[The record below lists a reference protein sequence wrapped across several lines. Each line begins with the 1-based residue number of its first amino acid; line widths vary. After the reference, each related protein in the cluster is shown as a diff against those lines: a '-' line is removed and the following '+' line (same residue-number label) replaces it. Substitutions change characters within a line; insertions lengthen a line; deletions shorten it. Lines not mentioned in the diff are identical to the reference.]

1 MICKGGVFLI
11 RRHNE
16 LRDHEADLLSM
27 VCNDIE
33 DEPVLQDIT
42 EEQLI
47 RGSNRRKIAPGPGTT
62 ADLSHPWKWREAVVL
77 EEGVGCLAWLVNAAF
92 IYNHWRDGEGMH
104 KKP

>member
-33 DEPVLQDIT
+33 VEPVLQDIMKNSSLEGPIEHKT
-42 EEQLI
+42 QDWTRTRNHSRSI
-47 RGSNRRKIAPGPGTT
+47 ASMKMKRSGCTRG
-62 ADLSHPWKWREAVVL
+62 
-77 EEGVGCLAWLVNAAF
+77 GCWMFSVA
-92 IYNHWRDGEGMH
+92 R
-104 KKP
+104 

>member
-16 LRDHEADLLSM
+16 LRDREADLLSM

-33 DEPVLQDIT
+33 VEPVLQDIT

-47 RGSNRRKIAPGPGTT
+47 RGSNRAQDVRLDQDQEPQQIYRIHENEEKR
-62 ADLSHPWKWREAVVL
+62 LYSRRVL
-77 EEGVGCLAWLVNAAF
+77 DV
-92 IYNHWRDGEGMH
+92 
-104 KKP
+104 